1 MNTLAELYQH
11 LQNIQVF
18 GPSVKHLA
26 LAMQITENLL
36 MEEQRSKQQEK
47 SDST

>member
-36 MEEQRSKQQEK
+36 MEEQQKKNDKPEK
-47 SDST
+47 G